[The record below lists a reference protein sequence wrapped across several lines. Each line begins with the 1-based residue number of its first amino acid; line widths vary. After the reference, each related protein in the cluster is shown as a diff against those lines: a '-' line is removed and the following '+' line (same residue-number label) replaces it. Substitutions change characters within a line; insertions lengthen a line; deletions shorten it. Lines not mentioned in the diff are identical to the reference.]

1 MTDVLKITQ
10 KDIDRIARLKK
21 QTGLPDKYINY
32 NNPIAHKSY
41 KQAQELANILKIKY
55 NVNATPVN
63 PKDQAKE
70 NIEAYQSGSEI
81 IKPVYSKGTY
91 GVDTPGNW
99 DPYGKDWIPGTPRG
113 VQEEVEA
120 LERINQLK
128 IQNTKISG
136 SFLREFLGPFQR
148 GEHGK
153 GRKHFELQQKKRET
167 FGPQD
172 KRKIA

>member
-1 MTDVLKITQ
+1 MTKTARSLKFNSVVYTPKPGEHKWEHPIQRGTPPPMKTIGPYDPSKDKRGIQLLKIT
-10 KDIDRIARLKK
+10 KEDTDRIKRLGV

-41 KQAQELANILKIKY
+41 KQAQELANTLKIKY

-63 PKDQAKE
+63 PIDRAKE
-70 NIEAYQSGSEI
+70 NIAAYQSGSGI

-120 LERINQLK
+120 LERKN
-128 IQNTKISG
+128 
-136 SFLREFLGPFQR
+136 
-148 GEHGK
+148 
-153 GRKHFELQQKKRET
+153 RKK
-167 FGPQD
+167 
-172 KRKIA
+172 